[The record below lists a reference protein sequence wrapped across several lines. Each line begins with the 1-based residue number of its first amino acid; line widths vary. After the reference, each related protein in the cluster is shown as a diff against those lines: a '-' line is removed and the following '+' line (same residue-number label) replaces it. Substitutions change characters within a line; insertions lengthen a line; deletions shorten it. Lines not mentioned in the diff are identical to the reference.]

1 MDSFGT
7 VAWILRPTAQPA
19 MARTPNRDD
28 GNEQNLTD
36 DFSSHRRLRD
46 EPPTAAVAGLMEYE
60 EAENGTGKLVR
71 SSGTATVTTPTTAEF
86 RLEKEAP
93 SPEKDNAAEGSGG
106 GGHGTLLFI
115 ESDDGEEEEEDEE
128 DIDHTAVATDPPSAT
143 TATVVDAS
151 SSVTGAEQRS
161 SEHSDMT
168 DGAGGGG
175 GSEGAK
181 LLGVGEGEEPVRM
194 PLLNYLC
201 AFNDCSMKELQLLFH
216 SVHARQRMVAHLQ
229 QHCRLHTAHLKPAE
243 RNIALHCHDLSVQNA
258 NRTFAC
264 GGYLELT
271 VRQYF
276 FAKHGLKL
284 KHPYMPCMIEF
295 GGGTHASYY
304 PLELV
309 NVVLKRAKQETV
321 KQEEPYRRES
331 GDVAPTKSMAMPER
345 HCCRCCCRCANN

>member
-7 VAWILRPTAQPA
+7 VAWILRPTAQTA
-19 MARTPNRDD
+19 MARTHNRDD

-46 EPPTAAVAGLMEYE
+46 EPPTAAAAGLMEYE
-60 EAENGTGKLVR
+60 EEENGTGKLVH
-71 SSGTATVTTPTTAEF
+71 SGTATVTTSTTAEF

-93 SPEKDNAAEGSGG
+93 SSEKDDAAEGSGDG
-106 GGHGTLLFI
+106 PGTLLFI
-115 ESDDGEEEEEDEE
+115 ESDEGEEEEEDE
-128 DIDHTAVATDPPSAT
+128 DIDHTAVAKDSPSAT

-168 DGAGGGG
+168 DRAGGGG

-181 LLGVGEGEEPVRM
+181 LLGGGEEEEPVRM

-216 SVHARQRMVAHLQ
+216 SVHARQRMVAHL
-229 QHCRLHTAHLKPAE
+229 
-243 RNIALHCHDLSVQNA
+243 VQNA

-295 GGGTHASYY
+295 GGGTHTSYY

-345 HCCRCCCRCANN
+345 HCCRCWCRCDNN